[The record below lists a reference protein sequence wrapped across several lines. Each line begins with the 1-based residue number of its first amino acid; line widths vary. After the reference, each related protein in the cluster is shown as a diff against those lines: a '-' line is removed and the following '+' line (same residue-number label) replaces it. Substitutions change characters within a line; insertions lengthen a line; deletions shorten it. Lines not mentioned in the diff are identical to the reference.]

1 MSWPELT
8 VKTPSGLVQ
17 KYKESYCLCLDLA
30 SLLAPGPVTASG
42 VRIQVGR
49 AKSQLSG
56 TQGRKREENF
66 SPNQLETPKEAKAHP
81 GTPSQ
86 GHCPYWKV

>member
-1 MSWPELT
+1 M
-8 VKTPSGLVQ
+8 KTPSGLVQ
-17 KYKESYCLCLDLA
+17 KYKESYCLCLVPA
-30 SLLAPGPVTASG
+30 SLLAPG
-42 VRIQVGR
+42 VRIQVCK

-56 TQGRKREENF
+56 TQGRKKEENF

-86 GHCPYWKV
+86 GHCPPWQV

>member
-1 MSWPELT
+1 M
-8 VKTPSGLVQ
+8 KTPSDLVQ
-17 KYKESYCLCLDLA
+17 KYKESYCLCLDPA
-30 SLLAPGPVTASG
+30 SLLAPGPG
-42 VRIQVGR
+42 VRIRVGR

-66 SPNQLETPKEAKAHP
+66 SPNQLEAPKEAKAHP

-86 GHCPYWKV
+86 GHCPPWQV